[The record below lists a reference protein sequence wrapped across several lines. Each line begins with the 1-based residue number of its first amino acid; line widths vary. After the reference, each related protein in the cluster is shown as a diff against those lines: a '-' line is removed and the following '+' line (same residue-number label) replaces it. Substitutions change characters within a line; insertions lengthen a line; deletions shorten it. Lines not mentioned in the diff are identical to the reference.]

1 MAPSVTKSAGIFLL
15 AALPSLG
22 KAASQTCTLKDLALA
37 SSICGPTGAI
47 TNFDY
52 FVEDLYDAEFTSV
65 VSCASQ
71 CAGRSN
77 CKSFNIRT
85 QERESPFC
93 ELHTGT
99 QRQVGFMP
107 ENDPENTASSY
118 QGFDLSCFTC
128 VDSNSTAGAQSTSG
142 DEGASSIASSSS
154 TVGAGFQV
162 SSSRE
167 TSESRTASSGSQSSI
182 SQGISTSSTASYVS
196 QSSASQ
202 VFSSSGIA
210 SSATSVVALASSSST
225 SPALPTTPPFICNE
239 DNCYH
244 AQLSASELM
253 AIAMPVHKAH
263 EKVKAIA
270 MPMHTAH
277 EEVGPM
283 PTYAEPLRAPQP
295 AITSP
300 VSLVTITM
308 TDKST
313 TRTITA
319 PIDDLPPPSCGLKLS
334 AFIYPEEAYWA
345 HCPDY
350 TSSTTV
356 TPEPT
361 PAITSSASI
370 VTVTVT
376 DKGTNRTITD
386 SVDKLPPPPC
396 GLKLSAFM
404 YPEEEYWAHC
414 PDYTSST
421 TVTPTATSSVS
432 MVTVTISEETTTRTI
447 TTTWNSAFD
456 YQEEALWTYPP
467 GNGDS
472 WSLPPPST
480 HTPTGLERP
489 AGPDWWKEPAFTSS
503 TNADG

>member
-1 MAPSVTKSAGIFLL
+1 
-15 AALPSLG
+15 
-22 KAASQTCTLKDLALA
+22 
-37 SSICGPTGAI
+37 
-47 TNFDY
+47 
-52 FVEDLYDAEFTSV
+52 
-65 VSCASQ
+65 
-71 CAGRSN
+71 
-77 CKSFNIRT
+77 
-85 QERESPFC
+85 
-93 ELHTGT
+93 
-99 QRQVGFMP
+99 
-107 ENDPENTASSY
+107 
-118 QGFDLSCFTC
+118 
-128 VDSNSTAGAQSTSG
+128 
-142 DEGASSIASSSS
+142 
-154 TVGAGFQV
+154 
-162 SSSRE
+162 
-167 TSESRTASSGSQSSI
+167 
-182 SQGISTSSTASYVS
+182 
-196 QSSASQ
+196 
-202 VFSSSGIA
+202 
-210 SSATSVVALASSSST
+210 
-225 SPALPTTPPFICNE
+225 
-239 DNCYH
+239 
-244 AQLSASELM
+244 
-253 AIAMPVHKAH
+253 
-263 EKVKAIA
+263 
-270 MPMHTAH
+270 
-277 EEVGPM
+277 
-283 PTYAEPLRAPQP
+283 
-295 AITSP
+295 
-300 VSLVTITM
+300 M